1 MWGNLHK
8 IKKGYP
14 FHNEVYIL
22 CSVMQ
27 LRYSLQ
33 NLVIYQFTESTL
45 SSIKAAME
53 YINDFPDPAGNMPKV
68 SSPLIIFKSTSIC
81 LSLHELIG

>member
-1 MWGNLHK
+1 LPKVWGNLHK

-27 LRYSLQ
+27 LRYRYS
-33 NLVIYQFTESTL
+33 
-45 SSIKAAME
+45 
-53 YINDFPDPAGNMPKV
+53 
-68 SSPLIIFKSTSIC
+68 
-81 LSLHELIG
+81 